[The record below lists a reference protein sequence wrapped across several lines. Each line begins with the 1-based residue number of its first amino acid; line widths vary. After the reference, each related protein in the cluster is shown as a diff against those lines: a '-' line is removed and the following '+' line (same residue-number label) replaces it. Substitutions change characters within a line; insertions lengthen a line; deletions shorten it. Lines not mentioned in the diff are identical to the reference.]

1 MREARSIVASH
12 PDVIDLFRAWQV
24 DRALIRIDFRLRV
37 LTATVLA
44 GVRSASD
51 DQLTYSTQR
60 EWTELTLPLPRGAIF
75 RYLDLWAVPE
85 GRRFERI
92 IVLFY
97 PDSTPWTADPAALDQ
112 VVFAEVRDRCAGGDA
127 R

>member
-51 DQLTYSTQR
+51 DQLTFSTQR
-60 EWTELTLPLPRGAIF
+60 EWAELTLPLPRGAIF

-97 PDSTPWTADPAALDQ
+97 PDSAPWTSDPATFDQ
-112 VVFAEVRDRCAGGDA
+112 VVFAEVRERCAGGDA
-127 R
+127 T

>member
-24 DRALIRIDFRLRV
+24 DRALIRIDFRVRV

-44 GVRSASD
+44 CVRSASD
-51 DQLTYSTQR
+51 DQLTFSIQR
-60 EWTELTLPLPRGAIF
+60 DGAELTLPLPRGAIF
-75 RYLDLWAVPE
+75 RYFDLWAVPE

-97 PDSTPWTADPAALDQ
+97 PDAHPWTPDPATLDQ
-112 VVFAEVRDRCAGGDA
+112 VVFAEVRERCAAGDA
-127 R
+127 T